1 MDFED
6 DDELPPLPRMPPAH
20 SPKRLRRR
28 PPFAAPPVIVSS
40 TVVPSLGPDQVI
52 STLID
57 SLTAISQTARDQL
70 KQQFAADPAPH
81 KFHPQTDRPPSPD
94 SFYAD
99 IPLRRVPSDI
109 SEEDEP
115 SDDDVAAAPVI
126 RLARAP
132 PTKEAKKT
140 KKERTSPY
148 LSAGG
153 SVHSLSVRSS
163 MNSLR
168 SQYVQGEM
176 GVPSI
181 ERANES
187 FTSLAPSARNSR
199 SPSPLKEFIS
209 EPSRDHSPPRPMP
222 PRRAFT
228 DINALNS
235 GSPRFIYELDNENQ
249 IPSSLQSAEAQQ
261 SEGITPPTIDES
273 HTISALSPRSREILQ
288 EHLIPNRRSSVR
300 SSSESKRLSLGHRDL
315 KDLNIDEDL
324 IGSDD
329 STVKR
334 IRELQQARE
343 KRQHEWRK
351 EARKSSERSS
361 KRNSHPS
368 PKSSQKS
375 IYTASKLQVTEV
387 LVESEQETAPNMS
400 ATLTSTDLQ
409 NMPALGVI
417 INDEAPLTPI
427 EATFNVKSLQPT
439 LSPPSKARSTSSRH
453 ESFHSK
459 TPSAASNQRNSTISN
474 SKSIAEEVEA
484 FVSAS
489 RLTQKL
495 RHPRTGRTIAFSEVG
510 DPNGFAVIC
519 CVGMG
524 LTRYVTSFYDDLA
537 RTLKLRLI
545 TPDRPGC
552 GESEA
557 ISERLNNPLTWVD
570 DIAVICQNLEISR
583 FSLLAHSAGA
593 IYALATALKMP
604 QYVRGRIHLLAPWIP
619 PSQMPKG
626 AAIGPDSQPIV
637 NTPMSHR
644 LLSVLPTGFLK
655 VANSRFLSA
664 TAASHDGKPAKNKK
678 NKLHEF
684 HPDPEFTQ
692 SYTDLT
698 EPSIAG
704 LLSDTPPQ
712 PRSVSCYQANNDT
725 LITSDALPNRPPT
738 IGLSKPSTP
747 RTSSNHI
754 RNLPTSPTA
763 RAQQYNS
770 ALTHRIWSLST
781 LNANPATDLLTCF
794 ERKKTI
800 GFRYAEVT
808 RSVVIRHGAK
818 DARVPLDNVRWLQTI
833 MKRCELRVL
842 EDEGHSLMAN
852 AKVMGDVLGEV
863 GREWEEWERI
873 AKEKGER
880 RKGRVTAKGNSNG
893 ILTGNAA
900 AHKAVNGGGSLR
912 SWGSVSVR
920 S

>member
-6 DDELPPLPRMPPAH
+6 DDDLFPLPRMPPAN

-28 PPFAAPPVIVSS
+28 PPFAAAPVIVSS

-70 KQQFAADPAPH
+70 KQQFAADPEPH
-81 KFHPQTDRPPSPD
+81 NLHSETDRSASPD

-115 SDDDVAAAPVI
+115 SDEDVAAAPVI

-132 PTKEAKKT
+132 PTKKARKT
-140 KKERTSPY
+140 KKDTVSPY
-148 LSAGG
+148 LSTGG
-153 SVHSLSVRSS
+153 SVHNLSVRSS

-168 SQYVQGEM
+168 SQYAQGEM

-181 ERANES
+181 ERANGS
-187 FTSLAPSARNSR
+187 STSLAPSMRSAR
-199 SPSPLKEFIS
+199 SPSPLKEVVS
-209 EPSRDHSPPRPMP
+209 EPPRDRSPPRPMP
-222 PRRAFT
+222 PRRAYT
-228 DINALNS
+228 DTNS
-235 GSPRFIYELDNENQ
+235 LIHASRRSSYEVDKENKD
-249 IPSSLQSAEAQQ
+249 PVSSQSADTEQTKVT
-261 SEGITPPTIDES
+261 TPPTIDEQ
-273 HTISALSPRSREILQ
+273 HTISALSLRSREILHD
-288 EHLIPNRRSSVR
+288 HLIPNRRSSVR

-334 IRELQQARE
+334 IRELQEARE

-351 EARKSSERSS
+351 EARRSSERSS

-387 LVESEQETAPNMS
+387 LVESEQEIAPDVS
-400 ATLTSTDLQ
+400 ATLNSADLH

-417 INDEAPLTPI
+417 INDEAPLTPVA
-427 EATFNVKSLQPT
+427 ATFDGKSLQPT
-439 LSPPSKARSTSSRH
+439 LSPPAKVRSTASRR
-453 ESFHSK
+453 ESLHSK
-459 TPSAASNQRNSTISN
+459 SPSTASNQYDSTTSN
-474 SKSIAEEVEA
+474 GKSIAEEVEA

-495 RHPRTGRTIAFSEVG
+495 RHPRTGRTIAFSETG

-537 RTLKLRLI
+537 RTLRLRLI

-552 GESEA
+552 GESDA

-626 AAIGPDSQPIV
+626 AAIGPDSQPLV

-644 LLSVLPTGFLK
+644 LLSVLPAGFLK
-655 VANSRFLSA
+655 MANSRFLSA
-664 TAASHDGKPAKNKK
+664 AAASNNVRPARNKK

-684 HPDPEFTQ
+684 QPDSEFIQ

-698 EPSIAG
+698 DPSLVG
-704 LLSDTPPQ
+704 VLSDTPPQ
-712 PRSVSCYQANNDT
+712 PRTVSCYQANNDT
-725 LITSDALPNRPPT
+725 LLTSDTLPYRHPISNP
-738 IGLSKPSTP
+738 SKPSTP
-747 RTSSNHI
+747 RSSSNHV
-754 RNLPTSPTA
+754 RNPPTSPTA
-763 RAQQYNS
+763 RTQQYNS

-852 AKVMGDVLGEV
+852 AKVMGDVLAEV

-873 AKEKGER
+873 AREKGER
-880 RKGRVTAKGNSNG
+880 RKKRVVGNSNG
-893 ILTGNAA
+893 NESRITNGNGNGAI
-900 AHKAVNGGGSLR
+900 NGGGSLR
-912 SWGSVSVR
+912 SWGSVSI